1 MERGP
6 VTDKLRFT
14 VCDKAPDVP
23 LKVTLPVAAATPCVA
38 EKIICCFVPRVNVKA
53 EGATDTPV
61 GRPEVETL
69 IWPEKP
75 LTALAETET
84 AAEEPG
90 ATEVLCGVTDRLK
103 SGGGGGGGGCEF
115 PPPPPQ
121 PAN

>member
-6 VTDKLRFT
+6 VTDKLSFT
-14 VCDKAPDVP
+14 VCERVPDVP
-23 LKVTLPVAAATPCVA
+23 LKVTLPVAVAAPCGA
-38 EKIICCFVPRVNVKA
+38 EKMTCCFVPGVKVKA
-53 EGATDTPV
+53 EGEADTPD

-69 IWPEKP
+69 TWPEKP
-75 LTALAETET
+75 LTGLADTETE
-84 AAEEPG
+84 AEEPG